1 MFPPFAQQ
9 PGQAPAQPFPNLPLQ
24 PFGQPQVF
32 GPGHPQAQ
40 APYPPHAQHP
50 APYPPQAPAHYPPQA
65 PAHYAGQAP
74 GLSPG
79 YAQGQAPGQ
88 PQAQGPWPAS
98 PPAKKGRVGLW
109 LALAGGAVAIIIIV
123 ALVISFSNFMRS
135 AADLRGA
142 LSKGGPA
149 TSAPVEPK
157 FGDTVLGSEHPS
169 FAAAEE
175 FVTGTYERYAAM
187 SEEEIS
193 EFFPHGRAGYNED
206 YAGAFVEF
214 LSSQTKELRFA
225 AVVRA
230 SEPEIATAIQDVVDE
245 TTELERK
252 FLAQEFF
259 DRKIIVELPDGS
271 RYSHMGEYYPQ
282 GSDAYN
288 AEREAFAT
296 GFVPYLD
303 ANGTYVAAVNDL
315 VAGLGMELSTSMDD
329 FAAACPNMDQMVLQ
343 PHELAGAYCPTTP
356 FTIYLNEQHPN
367 HGSMIYDP
375 YFIDLIKHEFAHAR
389 IAGTCSTTNP
399 ASLPAGVNFEAATSS
414 YAVLFFGGDRER
426 LNGSNSGSP
435 AYLMSEASDTGAR
448 LIHEGKC
455 R

>member
-1 MFPPFAQQ
+1 M
-9 PGQAPAQPFPNLPLQ
+9 
-24 PFGQPQVF
+24 
-32 GPGHPQAQ
+32 
-40 APYPPHAQHP
+40 
-50 APYPPQAPAHYPPQA
+50 
-65 PAHYAGQAP
+65 
-74 GLSPG
+74 
-79 YAQGQAPGQ
+79 APGQ
-88 PQAQGPWPAS
+88 PSGQTPWPTS
-98 PPAKKGRVGLW
+98 PPAKKGRIGLW
-109 LALAGGAVAIIIIV
+109 LALAGGAVAIIVIV
-123 ALVISFSNFMRS
+123 ALVVSFSNLIRS
-135 AADLRGA
+135 AADLGGA
-142 LSKGGPA
+142 LSRGGPA
-149 TSAPVEPK
+149 TSAPAEPD

-214 LSSQTKELRFA
+214 LSSQTKELRLT

-230 SEPEIATAIQDVVDE
+230 SEPEIATAIQDVVDG
-245 TTELERK
+245 TTEFERK

-259 DRKIIVELPDGS
+259 NRKIIVQLPDGS

-315 VAGLGMELSTSMDD
+315 VGGLGMELSTSMDD

-367 HGSMIYDP
+367 HGNIIYDP
-375 YFIDLIKHEFAHAR
+375 YFVDLIKHEFAHAR
-389 IAGTCSTTNP
+389 IAGTCNTINP

-426 LNGSNSGSP
+426 LNAANSRSP
-435 AYLMSEASDTGAR
+435 AYLTSEASDTGAR
-448 LIHEGKC
+448 LIHEGNC
-455 R
+455 G